1 MFVAP
6 SLLFS
11 FCRKCYACPLS
22 NPVLPKMFS
31 IPWSSPTPFL
41 FPIFRYVVPQDSWL
55 FKWFSPIFSVIF
67 QFSGVHFSYFTLG
80 HRGPVPGLT
89 PSAAGPQGCRF
100 GAQWPPLSCVP
111 RERDEISNIPDFCE
125 VSLTWL
131 RSLYTRITLSTS
143 IHVRCICLHMCK
155 QA

>member
-1 MFVAP
+1 MVIP
-6 SLLFS
+6 YSFS
-11 FCRKCYACPLS
+11 VS
-22 NPVLPKMFS
+22 D
-31 IPWSSPTPFL
+31 
-41 FPIFRYVVPQDSWL
+41 FPICCSARFLAVQVV
-55 FKWFSPIFSVIF
+55 FPIFSVIF

-143 IHVRCICLHMCK
+143 IHVGCICLHMCK